1 MLLLFSR
8 TAQVQLVK
16 WAAAISITPGL
27 QPLVCNQLLQLRA
40 AEGTGLCMDGTR
52 PCQPHC
58 SAQLEL
64 SQVMLQPLELQPRAR
79 SLFEHCRSMC

>member
-27 QPLVCNQLLQLRA
+27 QPLVCNQLLQLS
-40 AEGTGLCMDGTR
+40 GL
-52 PCQPHC
+52 Q
-58 SAQLEL
+58 
-64 SQVMLQPLELQPRAR
+64 RAR
-79 SLFEHCRSMC
+79 GSAWMVQSLANHIAVHSWSSAR